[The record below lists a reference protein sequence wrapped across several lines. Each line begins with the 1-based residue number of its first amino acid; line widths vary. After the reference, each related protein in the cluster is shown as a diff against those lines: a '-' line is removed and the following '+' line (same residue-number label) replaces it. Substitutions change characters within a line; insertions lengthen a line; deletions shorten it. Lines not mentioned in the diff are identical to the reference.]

1 MPCLKAKKVGSELS
15 NFLIKIKKFTKF
27 IFKQSRILKYFNLT
41 VLVKYFLSLPLFR
54 IAKNP
59 LPISRFTKRFSFMTH
74 ALQMSF
80 YSKFNAFQELLVK
93 QNSTAALFCGHPY
106 LMMMMLKF
114 SKPHVCLV

>member
-1 MPCLKAKKVGSELS
+1 MNIIETIKNSKILQS
-15 NFLIKIKKFTKF
+15 NSTSQIIFVSTPFL
-27 IFKQSRILKYFNLT
+27 
-41 VLVKYFLSLPLFR
+41 R

-59 LPISRFTKRFSFMTH
+59 LPISRFTKQFSFMTH

-80 YSKFNAFQELLVK
+80 YSKSNAFQELLVK